1 MLVTDW
7 DPLTVWFYEEC
18 YIRFAAEDYEYS
30 KVTNKYSHLTNNS
43 IAKHSKHDDKKIE
56 GNMWDINQFNTYLKV
71 NHYYHFL
78 IPIENLW

>member
-30 KVTNKYSHLTNNS
+30 KVTNKYAHLTNNS
-43 IAKHSKHDDKKIE
+43 IAKYSKHDDKKIE
-56 GNMWDINQFNTYLKV
+56 GNMWDINQFNDYLKV
-71 NHYYHFL
+71 THQSQNHF
-78 IPIENLW
+78 E